1 MKKQTIDVVL
11 NRNLNLG
18 LKIGWHRRIH
28 WTVAVPKSIRKTYLT
43 TRQQKRSKRETF
55 LDFDT
60 ADKGT
65 SSKNTKSCRRKKERK
80 IDKRRTQPRNHKSFT
95 IFLTNFKA
103 LEKDMSRKDL
113 FFDAVQNA
121 ERPVI

>member
-1 MKKQTIDVVL
+1 MDGTD
-11 NRNLNLG
+11 G
-18 LKIGWHRRIH
+18 SIGPWQSQSPLERLISRLDN
-28 WTVAVPKSIRKTYLT
+28 KSEANG
-43 TRQQKRSKRETF
+43 RQF